1 MASPVI
7 PAAPVAAPAAA
18 APSPAVSP
26 APVAP
31 STPAPAAPTAVP
43 AAGGVPPP
51 AAPSGPQPPKR
62 PNAGD
67 FGNAIDHYQAE
78 VTWKQEIEAFK
89 EANPGVAIP
98 DELAA
103 PPADAPAAEAPPETK
118 PADGEAKPADA
129 ETLPAVDEDPV
140 LIQDEAAITPQA
152 LNELLKGDKAI
163 TAAIEANPVVHG
175 AILKLAREHAELS
188 QFKGIFPNKE
198 SAEFAKKEANSKVA
212 LRTQFQMAETPEQ
225 MAGAFDSFMSEFAV
239 IGPDGK
245 QVIDA
250 QGQPVYGDDLYA
262 FGEHVVSRYTDS
274 TLAEVEE
281 RLKTGQYA
289 SDAEKTRDED
299 LKIALQIINEDLRP
313 SNTPKADPDLSTLAP
328 DVRAQVQARL
338 DEAKRIESDNAAKAA
353 SAGKQSR
360 AQTREKGTTEFF
372 QQSAARVWPQVDK
385 IVEKLRA
392 AGAVIP
398 DWQLTTPLPGTNIS
412 AFKNEVGKQIQSF
425 IKADPYIAN
434 HMMSLELQY
443 LNNPTP
449 ETMQQRVAY
458 FDGILQSKDETG
470 RSLLNRTVSSIVHQY
485 GTSVAN
491 GAKAATAPPA
501 ASTEPRQGGA
511 VRPQVLTADEAW
523 KQAETALAKEVNGWQ
538 NMTDSERMSQIFTR
552 QRQLLTAK

>member
-1 MASPVI
+1 MSSPVI
-7 PAAPVAAPAAA
+7 PATPAAPAAPAAVSAPQSSPAPSPAPVAAPAA
-18 APSPAVSP
+18 
-26 APVAP
+26 P
-31 STPAPAAPTAVP
+31 STPATP
-43 AAGGVPPP
+43 AAGAPP
-51 AAPSGPQPPKR
+51 APNGPQPPAR
-62 PNAGD
+62 PNPGD

-89 EANPGVAIP
+89 AENPGVAIP

-103 PPADAPAAEAPPETK
+103 PPAEAAPAAEAPK
-118 PADGEAKPADA
+118 PAEEAPPAA
-129 ETLPAVDEDPV
+129 EAAPPAADEEPFLVKDEPAV
-140 LIQDEAAITPQA
+140 TPQA
-152 LNELLKGDKAI
+152 LNDLLKGDETLK
-163 TAAIEANPVVHG
+163 AAIEANPAAKG
-175 AILKLAREHAELS
+175 AIMKLAREHAELS

-225 MAGAFDSFMSEFAV
+225 MAGAFDSFMNEFAV
-239 IGPDGK
+239 IDPATGK
-245 QVIDA
+245 QAVDA

-262 FGEHVVSRYTDS
+262 FGEHVVSRYTDT
-274 TLAEVEE
+274 TLSEVEE

-289 SDAEKTRDED
+289 SEAEKTRDED

-313 SNTPKADPDLSTLAP
+313 SNAPKADPDLSTLAP

-353 SAGKQSR
+353 GAGKQNR
-360 AQTREKGTTEFF
+360 QQTREKGTTEFF
-372 QQSAARVWPQVDK
+372 QRSAGRMWPQVDN
-385 IVEKLRA
+385 IIDKLRK

-398 DWQLTTPLPGTNIS
+398 DWQLTTPLPGTQVS
-412 AFKNEVGKQIQSF
+412 AFQNEVGSQIQSF

-443 LNNPTP
+443 LNNPTT

-458 FDGILQSKDETG
+458 FDGVLQSKDETG
-470 RSLLNRTVSSIVHQY
+470 RSLLNRIVSGIVHKY

-491 GAKAATAPPA
+491 GTQTVADPPA
-501 ASTEPRQGGA
+501 ASKEPRQGGV
-511 VRPQVLTADEAW
+511 VRPQALTADEAW
-523 KQAETALAKEVNGWQ
+523 KQAESALAKEVNGWQ
-538 NMTDSERMSQIFTR
+538 NMTDSEQMSQIFTR